1 MTEEIPTV
9 KGAHVTTLHKGTHLS
24 AFWYKGAHL
33 TTHIS
38 VYLPTYLS
46 SFSLEYI
53 TITMFMEDS
62 KRLHTKRC
70 YTSGN
75 KKHTK
80 KAHKHAQKAFTGP
93 PSKDSYSYWSC
104 SNGDLNP
111 PFRPPSAQ
119 SNSGWLMFC
128 NKQKALCVLVVAYL
142 ALFALLNF
150 HLREMVQRQV
160 LRVPASPRP

>member
-1 MTEEIPTV
+1 MQTDRGCKARDRDRASDRANERIKERSNCDTTRVRITCRAREQKMTEEIPTV

-119 SNSGWLMFC
+119 SNSG
-128 NKQKALCVLVVAYL
+128 
-142 ALFALLNF
+142 
-150 HLREMVQRQV
+150 
-160 LRVPASPRP
+160 